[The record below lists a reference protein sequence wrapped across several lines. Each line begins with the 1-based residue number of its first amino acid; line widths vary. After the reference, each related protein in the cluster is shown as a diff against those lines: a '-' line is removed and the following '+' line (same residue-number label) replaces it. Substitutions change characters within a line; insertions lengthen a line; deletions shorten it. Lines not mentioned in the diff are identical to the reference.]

1 MIHKLSTYE
10 IIFTFQLAI
19 TFDLPKFKDVLL
31 KVTAANGIINKTTLL
46 GNTKV
51 KKVPNWQQ
59 NSKQQCNFKRG
70 QQ

>member
-10 IIFTFQLAI
+10 ITFTFQLAI
-19 TFDLPKFKDVLL
+19 TLDLPKFKDVLV
-31 KVTAANGIINKTTLL
+31 KVTAVNGIINKTTLL
-46 GNTKV
+46 GNTYV

-59 NSKQQCNFKRG
+59 NLKQQCNFKRG